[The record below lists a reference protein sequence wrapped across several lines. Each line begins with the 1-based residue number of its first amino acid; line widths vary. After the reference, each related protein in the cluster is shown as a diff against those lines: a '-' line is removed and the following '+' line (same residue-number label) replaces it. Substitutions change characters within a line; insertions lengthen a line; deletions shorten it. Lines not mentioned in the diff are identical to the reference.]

1 MRRLIALLAAGLLS
15 ATAAPA
21 VAQVDDGSDVRRELR
36 QVQQAT
42 RAYRSVAVVEAA
54 GYVEFL
60 DCFDSEAGGMGQH
73 YVDLAALDT
82 RVEATHPEAIVYEV
96 GRDGSLTM
104 VAVEYIVPNS
114 PDVVEPPMLFD
125 RHFHLNTDLDVW
137 VLHAWVWKYEPD
149 GHVHGL
155 QPQGRRLPVSGP
167 PCSPPPR
174 GEGNVRS
181 G

>member
-1 MRRLIALLAAGLLS
+1 MRRLIALLAAGLLA

-21 VAQVDDGSDVRRELR
+21 VAQVDNGSDVRGELR

-42 RAYRSVAVVEAA
+42 RAYRNVAVAEAA

-60 DCFDSEAGGMGQH
+60 DCFDSESGGMGQH

-82 RVEATHPEAIVYEV
+82 TVVATHPEAIVYEV
-96 GRDGSLTM
+96 GADGSLTM

-137 VLHAWVWKYEPD
+137 VLHAWIWKFNPTGVFMD
-149 GHVHGL
+149 FN
-155 QPQGRRLPVSGP
+155 
-167 PCSPPPR
+167 PR
-174 GEGNVRS
+174 VGACP
-181 G
+181 